1 MIKYCFFSI
10 FSLLFIFNSAFAQPP
25 AGAFGGGNKM
35 SIISGTLVESS
46 GNQALE
52 FAAVSILKAGN
63 DSLITGILTEEQGR
77 FQFEIPLR
85 YRSVKVEF
93 AYLGFKTLVKTI
105 ELKEGENVNMGQI
118 SLDPDQQLLD
128 EVVVTAEQSNVNLF
142 VDRKVYNVDKD
153 LSTKGGTGEDVMKN
167 IPGVNVDADGGVN
180 VRNSNAQV
188 FVDGRPT
195 TLELDKIPADQI
207 EFVEVITN
215 PSVKFDASSSGGIIN
230 IRLKQ
235 NLKPGYNGTLTAG
248 IGTSDRYTT
257 TVNLNMKREP
267 FNLALN
273 YNYNQA
279 GNDIFTYS
287 NRNTI
292 QGPGAGE
299 RFIQESNAYN
309 YRGNHSFRTVFDYK
323 LSQRDFL
330 SLSGNVSLGS
340 WRGNQ
345 KQTFNS
351 SINNSVRSTGE
362 QNQIEDNEFN
372 HYTAQIYYNHKMKQ
386 PGREFT
392 SDLQYNGNR
401 SNGINDLSTN
411 NYNENGVLLPGMPI
425 LQNIDNTNKSNSL
438 TYQLDYINPL
448 QNGARF
454 EAGVRVFYKRSE
466 FQNLI
471 NKFDREEN
479 IFVNDSVLSNQFD
492 IIENVNAAY
501 VNYVGKW
508 GWLNYQFGLR
518 FEHSFY
524 EGNVLNT
531 ENSFTYQYPNSPDN
545 IVKAVFPGLYL
556 SRKFGENQEL
566 QFNVSRKIGRP
577 GFWQLTPR
585 VNINDP
591 RNLRL
596 GNPNLLPEFINLSE
610 INYSLTAG
618 QFNLLSSVYGRVTED
633 PISWIT
639 FPFDGDSSV
648 LVTQAVNGTYD
659 YTGGWE
665 NTMKWRPNEKLE
677 MTLSVELSY
686 VRANAST
693 PQGNFSNSGF
703 MAQFRPMISYKL
715 PWNMSAQI
723 NGNYR
728 TANIM
733 AQGRS
738 LPVYFMDVTLNKKIG
753 KAWNIN
759 LTLSDAFDSRLWG
772 QYFETPSYTQE
783 STRRREARFVRLTV
797 SYSFG
802 ATDPGW
808 MKKKTNGQDRGG
820 MEDGEF

>member
-1 MIKYCFFSI
+1 MTPRSI
-10 FSLLFIFNSAFAQPP
+10 FIVLALLFFIVSVNAQPP
-25 AGAFGGGNKM
+25 SGAYGGDLRM
-35 SIISGTLVESS
+35 SVISGTLIESS
-46 GNQALE
+46 GKQALE
-52 FAAVSILKAGN
+52 YASVSILKADN
-63 DSLITGILTEEQGR
+63 DSLITGILTDDKGR

-85 YRSVKVEF
+85 YRAVKIEF
-93 AYLGFKTLVKTI
+93 TYLGFKSQIRTI
-105 ELKEGENVNMGQI
+105 ELKEAGPLNLGQI
-118 SLDPDQQLLD
+118 SLEQDQQLLD
-128 EVVVTAEQSNVNLF
+128 EVVVTAEQSNVNLY

-153 LSTKGGTGEDVMKN
+153 LSAKGGTGEDVMKN

-180 VRNSNAQV
+180 VRNSNAQI
-188 FVDGRPT
+188 FIDGRPT

-207 EFVEVITN
+207 EMVEVITN

-230 IRLKQ
+230 IRMKQ

-248 IGTSDRYTT
+248 IGTSDRYVT

-267 FNLALN
+267 FNLSLN

-279 GNDIFTYS
+279 GNDIFTYT
-287 NRNTI
+287 NRNTLL
-292 QGPGAGE
+292 GSGSNE
-299 RFIQESNAYN
+299 RFIQEANAYN
-309 YRGNHSFRTVFDYK
+309 IRSNHSFRTVFDYK
-323 LSQRDFL
+323 LSPRDFF
-330 SLSGNVSLGS
+330 SISGNMSIGQ
-340 WRGNQ
+340 WKGDQ
-345 KQTFNS
+345 KQNFNAQFDNVITS
-351 SINNSVRSTGE
+351 SGV
-362 QNQIEDNEFN
+362 QNQMDNNQFN
-372 HYTAQIYYNHKMKQ
+372 HYTAQIFYNHKMKQ

-392 SDLQYNGNR
+392 TDLQYNGNR
-401 SNGINDLSTN
+401 SNGLNDITTF
-411 NYNENGVLLPGMPI
+411 NYDEAGDPLPGVPV
-425 LQNIDNTNKSNSL
+425 LQNINNTNRSNAL
-438 TYQLDYINPL
+438 TYQLDYVSPL
-448 QNGARF
+448 SNNRRF
-454 EAGVRVFYKRSE
+454 EAGIRVFYKRSE
-466 FQNLI
+466 FQNRI
-471 NKFDREEN
+471 NRFDREEN
-479 IFVNDSVLSNQFD
+479 IFINDSILSNQFD

-531 ENSFTYQYPNSPDN
+531 ETSFSYQYPNSADN
-545 IVKAVFPGLYL
+545 IVKAIFPGLYL
-556 SRKFGENQEL
+556 SRKLGDNQEL

-610 INYSLTAG
+610 INYSITAG
-618 QFNLLSSVYGRVTED
+618 QVNLLSSVYGKVTED

-639 FPFDGDSSV
+639 FPFEGDSSV
-648 LVTQAVNGTYD
+648 LVTQAINGTFD
-659 YTGGWE
+659 YSGGWE
-665 NTMKWRPNEKLE
+665 NTMKWRPNTKLE
-677 MTLSVELSY
+677 FTLSVDISY

-693 PQGNFSNSGF
+693 PLGNFSNSGF
-703 MAQFRPMISYKL
+703 MAQFRPMINYKL
-715 PWNMSAQI
+715 PWNLSAQI

-728 TANIM
+728 TANIQ

-759 LTLSDAFDSRLWG
+759 LTLSDAFNSRIWG
-772 QYFETPSYTQE
+772 QYFETPTYTQE

-797 SYSFG
+797 AYSFG

-808 MKKKTNGQDRGG
+808 MKRRTNGQDRGG
-820 MEDGEF
+820 MDDGDF

>member
-1 MIKYCFFSI
+1 
-10 FSLLFIFNSAFAQPP
+10 
-25 AGAFGGGNKM
+25 M
-35 SIISGTLVESS
+35 SNTIISGILTESA
-46 GNQALE
+46 GNQPLE
-52 FAAVSILKAGN
+52 YASVSILKADN
-63 DSLITGILTEEQGR
+63 DSLITGILTDGDGR
-77 FQFEIPLR
+77 FQFEIPSR
-85 YRSVKVEF
+85 HRAVKVEF
-93 AYLGFKTLVKTI
+93 TYLGFKTLQRTI
-105 ELKEGENVNMGQI
+105 QLNNGEIANLGQI
-118 SLDPDQQLLD
+118 SLESDQQLLD
-128 EVVVTAEQSNVNLF
+128 EVVVTAEQSNVNLY

-153 LSTKGGTGEDVMKN
+153 LSARGGTGEDVMKN

-180 VRNSNAQV
+180 VRNSNAQI
-188 FVDGRPT
+188 FIDGRPT

-207 EFVEVITN
+207 DMVEVITN

-248 IGTSDRYTT
+248 IGTSDRYLT

-267 FNLALN
+267 FNLSLN
-273 YNYNQA
+273 YNYNKA
-279 GNDIFTYS
+279 GNDIFTYT
-287 NRNTI
+287 NRNTLL
-292 QGPGAGE
+292 GSGSNE
-299 RFIQESNAYN
+299 RFIQEANAYN
-309 YRGNHSFRTVFDYK
+309 TRANHSFRTVFDYK

-330 SLSGNVSLGS
+330 SISGNLSLGN

-345 KQTFNS
+345 KQEFNS
-351 SINNSVRSTGE
+351 QFNNVMTSSGE
-362 QNQIEDNEFN
+362 QIQTEDNEFN
-372 HYTAQIYYNHKMKQ
+372 HYTAQIFYNHKMKQ

-392 SDLQYNGNR
+392 TDLQYNGNR
-401 SNGINDLSTN
+401 SNGINDISTY
-411 NYNENGVLLPGMPI
+411 NYDEDGNWLPGVPF

-438 TYQLDYINPL
+438 TYQLDFMNPL
-448 QNGARF
+448 PNNGRF
-454 EAGVRVFYKRSE
+454 EAGIRMFYKRSE

-471 NKFDREEN
+471 NRFDREEN
-479 IFVNDSVLSNQFD
+479 IFVNDSILSNQFD

-501 VNYVGKW
+501 VNYIGKW

-524 EGNVLNT
+524 EGNVLNSET
-531 ENSFTYQYPNSPDN
+531 SFSYQYPNSPDN
-545 IVKAVFPGLYL
+545 IIKAVFPGLYL
-556 SRKFGENQEL
+556 SRKFGDNQEL

-610 INYSLTAG
+610 INYSVTAG
-618 QFNLLSSVYGRVTED
+618 QINLLSSIYAKVTED

-639 FPFDGDSSV
+639 FPFEGDSSV

-659 YTGGWE
+659 YSAGWE
-665 NTMKWRPNEKLE
+665 NTMKWRPNDKLE

-686 VRANAST
+686 VRANTST
-693 PQGNFSNSGF
+693 PQGNFSNSGV
-703 MAQFRPMISYKL
+703 MAQFRPMINYKL

-728 TANIM
+728 TPNIQ

-759 LTLSDAFDSRLWG
+759 LTLSDAFNSRLWG
-772 QYFETPSYTQE
+772 QYFETPTYTQE
-783 STRRREARFVRLTV
+783 STRRREARFLRLTV
-797 SYSFG
+797 AYSFG

-808 MKKKTNGQDRGG
+808 MKKRTNGQDRGG
-820 MEDGEF
+820 LDDGEF

>member
-1 MIKYCFFSI
+1 MS
-10 FSLLFIFNSAFAQPP
+10 NST
-25 AGAFGGGNKM
+25 
-35 SIISGTLVESS
+35 ISGILTESS
-46 GNQALE
+46 GNQPLE
-52 FAAVSILKAGN
+52 YASVSILKADN
-63 DSLITGILTEEQGR
+63 DSLITGILTDGDGR
-77 FQFEIPLR
+77 FQFEIPSR
-85 YRSVKVEF
+85 HRAVKVEF
-93 AYLGFKTLVKTI
+93 TYLGFKTLQKTI
-105 ELKEGENVNMGQI
+105 QLKNGELTNLGQI
-118 SLDPDQQLLD
+118 SLEPDQQLLD
-128 EVVVTAEQSNVNLF
+128 EVVVTAEQSNVNLY

-153 LSTKGGTGEDVMKN
+153 LSARGGTGEDVMKN

-180 VRNSNAQV
+180 VRNSNAQI
-188 FVDGRPT
+188 FIDGRPT

-207 EFVEVITN
+207 DMVEVITN

-248 IGTSDRYTT
+248 IGTSDRYVT

-267 FNLALN
+267 FNLSLN
-273 YNYNQA
+273 YNYNKA
-279 GNDIFTYS
+279 GNDIFTYT
-287 NRNTI
+287 NRNTLL
-292 QGPGAGE
+292 GSGSNE
-299 RFIQESNAYN
+299 RFIQEANAYN
-309 YRGNHSFRTVFDYK
+309 TRANHSFRTVFDYK

-330 SLSGNVSLGS
+330 SISGNLSLGN

-345 KQTFNS
+345 KQEFNS
-351 SINNSVRSTGE
+351 QFNNVITTSGE
-362 QNQIEDNEFN
+362 QIQTEDNEFN

-392 SDLQYNGNR
+392 TDLQYNGNR
-401 SNGINDLSTN
+401 SNGINDISTY
-411 NYNENGVLLPGMPI
+411 NYDEDGNWLPGVPF

-438 TYQLDYINPL
+438 TYQLDFINPL
-448 QNGARF
+448 PNNGRF
-454 EAGVRVFYKRSE
+454 EAGIRMFYKRSE

-471 NKFDREEN
+471 NRFDREEN
-479 IFVNDSVLSNQFD
+479 IFINDSILSNQFD

-501 VNYVGKW
+501 VNYIGKW

-524 EGNVLNT
+524 EGNVLNSET
-531 ENSFTYQYPNSPDN
+531 SFSYQYPNSPDN
-545 IVKAVFPGLYL
+545 IIKAVFPGLYL
-556 SRKFGENQEL
+556 SRKLGDNQEL

-610 INYSLTAG
+610 INYSVTAG
-618 QFNLLSSVYGRVTED
+618 QINLLSSVYAKVTED

-639 FPFDGDSSV
+639 FPFDGDSSI

-659 YTGGWE
+659 YSAGWE
-665 NTMKWRPNEKLE
+665 NTMKWRPNDKLE

-686 VRANAST
+686 VRANTST
-693 PQGNFSNSGF
+693 PQGNFSNSGV
-703 MAQFRPMISYKL
+703 MAQFRPMINYKL

-728 TANIM
+728 TPGIQ

-759 LTLSDAFDSRLWG
+759 LTLSDAFNSRLWG
-772 QYFETPSYTQE
+772 QYFETPTYTQE
-783 STRRREARFVRLTV
+783 STRRREARFLRLTV
-797 SYSFG
+797 AYSFG

-808 MKKKTNGQDRGG
+808 MKKRTNGQDRGG